1 MYFQASTR
9 RCGSPSAAIG
19 VDRLG
24 AQIGDPGIAGAG
36 EPLLGRVEQVDKGL
50 LGARLE
56 LLDRKLHAV
65 PLRSRAASG
74 GFTCGCIAELG
85 VA

>member
-1 MYFQASTR
+1 MRQPERF
-9 RCGSPSAAIG
+9 IG

-24 AQIGDPGIAGAG
+24 AQIGDPRVAGAG

-50 LGARLE
+50 LGASLE

-65 PLRSRAASG
+65 PLRSLAG
-74 GFTCGCIAELG
+74 GIAELG